1 MIDYSKMTTAEL
13 VGELEK
19 LELGLEMDLMMDGSG
34 ELGGIISEGYDK
46 YFNVIY
52 EELSKRSDYT
62 FSEDDAM
69 HHFNISRNND
79 EIPF

>member
-1 MIDYSKMTTAEL
+1 MDYSKMTTAEL

-34 ELGGIISEGYDK
+34 ELGGIISEGYGK
-46 YFNVIY
+46 YFEKIY
-52 EELSKRSDYT
+52 EELSKRSDYK
-62 FSEDDAM
+62 FEDVDK
-69 HHFNISRNND
+69 N